1 MDQKNLPLDG
11 DRETENDFEDEE
23 ERDMPSGLPSDAIS
37 IRGRRPRVSKLI
49 PSNRNGPID
58 RKMNFV
64 GVIEIT
70 DIYGR

>member
-1 MDQKNLPLDG
+1 MDEKKLPSGG
-11 DRETENDFEDEE
+11 DRENPPVSEDEE
-23 ERDMPSGLPSDAIS
+23 SRDLPSRLPSDAIS
-37 IRGRRPRVSKLI
+37 IRGRHHRVSKLI

-70 DIYGR
+70 DIYNR